1 MKISVIGSGAMGS
14 LYGGYL
20 SQKNEVYLLD
30 VWEEHINTIN
40 NKGLII
46 DENDG
51 SSSIFTPRA
60 FTKAEDIGVVDLA
73 IVFVKSIMTEAAMEA
88 NKALIGKDT
97 IVMTLQNG
105 YGNGDDI
112 MKFVPKEQVIIGTTG
127 HGCTI
132 KGPGHIFHAGQGPT
146 HIGAMGG
153 GQGNALKVAKILE
166 ECGFETDV
174 SDEVFR
180 LVWSKLFVNVGIN
193 AVTSLLGD
201 VNSCI
206 VENPYA
212 NAAARNL
219 VAEAVVVANADG
231 MRFEIEKEFENVCT
245 VARRTG
251 ANHSSM
257 LQDVINRRRTE
268 ILKINGAIVKKAKE
282 LGVEA
287 PYNTIITDM
296 ICALEKAF

>member
-1 MKISVIGSGAMGS
+1 MEAYTAATCPRKMKYTCWCG
-14 LYGGYL
+14 
-20 SQKNEVYLLD
+20 KR
-30 VWEEHINTIN
+30 HHTIN

-146 HIGAMGG
+146 HRRDGG
-153 GQGNALKVAKILE
+153 PGQRSEG
-166 ECGFETDV
+166 
-174 SDEVFR
+174 S
-180 LVWSKLFVNVGIN
+180 
-193 AVTSLLGD
+193 
-201 VNSCI
+201 
-206 VENPYA
+206 
-212 NAAARNL
+212 
-219 VAEAVVVANADG
+219 
-231 MRFEIEKEFENVCT
+231 
-245 VARRTG
+245 
-251 ANHSSM
+251 
-257 LQDVINRRRTE
+257 QDFGRVRI
-268 ILKINGAIVKKAKE
+268 
-282 LGVEA
+282 
-287 PYNTIITDM
+287 
-296 ICALEKAF
+296 